1 MMNNTNADKMKSK
14 ELRKI
19 IREAIAD
26 VLNEDMGADQA
37 AQTAKKI
44 AIDKEIIALQK
55 TKAELS
61 KETSPLS
68 EDNVDEMARIPKG
81 YRLTDDN
88 VDTTQFTKLF
98 QVLH

>member
-37 AQTAKKI
+37 AQNAKKI

-55 TKAELS
+55 
-61 KETSPLS
+61 
-68 EDNVDEMARIPKG
+68 NYNNCV
-81 YRLTDDN
+81 
-88 VDTTQFTKLF
+88 FLF
-98 QVLH
+98 VG